1 MTRLRALSQ
10 SSNVNDSDFSGVTRL
25 TTAIRAAMMCVALGA
40 IALPVQLQAQE
51 AAGTVGAARSYAI
64 AAGPLGEALNQ
75 FARQAGITLAAT
87 PTQTQGAQSPGLQGN
102 YAVDQALAI
111 LLGSSGLQ
119 AVSQD
124 GSNYVLR
131 ASAGEAMSLP
141 TTDIRGFALGNA
153 LGSMDGY
160 NATHSQIAT
169 KTSTALLETSQSV
182 SVVTRQQMDDQGS
195 QTVSQAMRYTPGV
208 LTNPYGAT
216 HRYDYVAMRGFND
229 GSVDNIYL
237 DGLKS
242 MGDSGTYSTMQV
254 DPYFLERVDILKGP
268 SSVLYGRSS
277 PGGLVALTSKKPL
290 YEPYHQI
297 QATVGTQGQRGV
309 GFDFSGPLD
318 DDKRI
323 AYRLTGLTD
332 KSDTQFDHAEEK
344 RYALA
349 PTVSIDFSED
359 TSLTL
364 QAYLQHDP
372 EGGYHGGVPASGT
385 LHQRNGQRI
394 SENFFDGEPGVDG
407 YSRNQQSFGYQFEHR
422 FNDVFTA
429 RQNFRYLDSKVSMDQ
444 IYAYDWTTPTSNEL
458 TRYYSGG
465 DERLHAFIVDNML
478 QAEFFTGAAKHTTL
492 LGVDYQR
499 RKTVVD
505 WTSGSVAPLNAFNPE
520 YGNSAISYYSP
531 TSYLRRLEQTGVY
544 AQDLIE
550 LDKWRFSL
558 GLRQDW
564 VKTSDEN
571 RLAETGRPA
580 GTEISDRR
588 TKLTGRAGVLYL
600 FDNGIA
606 PYLSYSESFNPNSY
620 SDSAGNPLAPTDG
633 TQWEAG
639 IKYQPPGTD
648 NLFTA
653 SVFRIDQENLASK
666 LPQENFYRPIGA
678 VRSQGLE
685 LEAHMQLTDNFK
697 LLGSYTLTDIE
708 YSKSMVST
716 LSTATN
722 PIENKGNSPTQ
733 APRHMASLWGD
744 YAFNDG
750 ALDGLRL
757 GAGVRYVGYSWAD
770 AENTMKVPS
779 YTLFDASVGYDLSKV
794 GIKGVDVRVNAN
806 NLTNESYI
814 ATCASLSFCY
824 MGEERNVSATV
835 SYEF

>member
-1 MTRLRALSQ
+1 MTAPTLHTPHTLRQAIQAALFCSTL
-10 SSNVNDSDFSGVTRL
+10 GL
-25 TTAIRAAMMCVALGA
+25 TAVAPLAQAADPSLNTESHSYN
-40 IALPVQLQAQE
+40 IAP
-51 AAGTVGAARSYAI
+51 
-64 AAGPLGEALNQ
+64 GPLSEVLNQ
-75 FARQAGITLAAT
+75 FARQAGITLSST
-87 PTQTQGAQSPGLQGN
+87 PQQTNDRP
-102 YAVDQALAI
+102 
-111 LLGSSGLQ
+111 SSGLQ
-119 AVSQD
+119 GRYSTEQGLRQLLNGSGLEAVSQD
-124 GSNYVLR
+124 GNGYILR
-131 ASAGEAMSLP
+131 ALPEEAALALP
-141 TTDIRGFALGNA
+141 ATDIKGFALGNA
-153 LGSMDGY
+153 LGSMEGY

-182 SVVTRQQMDDQGS
+182 SVVTREQMDDQGS

-290 YEPYHQI
+290 YQPFHQV
-297 QATVGTQGQRGV
+297 QATVGTQGQRGM

-318 DDKRI
+318 DNQRI

-332 KSDTQFDHAEEK
+332 RSDTQFDHVEEK

-349 PTVSIDFSED
+349 PSLSIDFSDD

-372 EGGYHGGVPASGT
+372 EGGYHGGMPADGT

-394 SENFFDGEPGVDG
+394 SEHFFEGEPGIDG
-407 YSRNQQSFGYQFEHR
+407 YQRDQQSFGYQFEHR

-429 RQNFRYLDSKVSMDQ
+429 RQNFRYLDSRVKLDQ
-444 IYAYDWTTPTSNEL
+444 VYAYGWNTTNGNEL
-458 TRYYSGG
+458 RRYYSGG
-465 DERLHAFIVDNML
+465 DEKLHSFIVDNML
-478 QAEFFTGAAKHTTL
+478 QAEFLTGATKHTLL
-492 LGVDYQR
+492 LGADYQR

-505 WTSGSVAPLNAFNPE
+505 WQSGQLAPINAFDPQ
-520 YGNSAISYYSP
+520 YGNSAITYFSP
-531 TSYLRRLEQTGVY
+531 TSYVRRQEQTGVY
-544 AQDLIE
+544 LQDLIE
-550 LDKWRFSL
+550 MDKWRFSL

-564 VKTSDEN
+564 VETSDEN
-571 RLAETGRPA
+571 RIAETDRPL

-588 TKLTGRAGVLYL
+588 TKLTSRAGALYL
-600 FDNGIA
+600 FDNGVA
-606 PYLSYSESFNPNSY
+606 PYISYSESFNPNSY
-620 SDSAGNPLAPTDG
+620 SDSAGNPLPPTDG
-633 TQWEAG
+633 TQWEVG
-639 IKYQPPGTD
+639 VKYQPPGTE

-666 LPQENFYRPIGA
+666 LPQENFYRAVGA

-685 LEAHMQLTDNFK
+685 LEAHMQLSDQLK
-697 LLGSYTLTDIE
+697 ILGSYTFTDIE

-716 LSTATN
+716 LSTATQI
-722 PIENKGNSPTQ
+722 IENQGNSPTQ
-733 APRHMASLWGD
+733 APRHMASLWAD
-744 YAFNDG
+744 YTFDNA

-757 GAGVRYVGYSWAD
+757 GGGVRYVGYSWAD
-770 AENTMKVPS
+770 AENTLKVPA
-779 YTLFDASVGYDLSKV
+779 YTLFDASIGYDLGKV
-794 GIKGVDVRVNAN
+794 GLKGVDVRLNAN
-806 NLTNESYI
+806 NLTNESYV
-814 ATCASLSFCY
+814 ASCASLNFCY
-824 MGEERNVSATV
+824 LGEERNVAATV
-835 SYEF
+835 SYQF